1 MADTT
6 STTQFKADISQLKS
20 AMQAAQRQVRL
31 ASTEF
36 QKASAGLD
44 DWSSSAEGLQA
55 KVKQLNSTLSAQK
68 KQVQLANEEWEK
80 TVKVYGENSAEAD
93 RAKMKLNG
101 YETALAKTEKQLKQY
116 ESDLKDCEEG
126 TGKFADS
133 TEDLTDAT
141 KEATES
147 FTVMKGALANLVADG
162 FRLAI
167 NAAKDFAKE
176 TLQAGMNFESG
187 MAKVGAVSG
196 ASAEE
201 LEALTEKAKEMGAKT
216 KFSATESAEAFN
228 YMAMAGWKTE
238 DMINGIEGIMNLAA
252 ASGADLATTSDIVT
266 DALTAMGYSAD
277 DAGKLADVMAA
288 ASSNANTNVEM
299 MGQTFQYAAPIVGA
313 LGYNMEDTAVQIG
326 LMANAGIKGEKAGT
340 ALRSILTRLSAPP
353 KECAEAMEELGIS
366 LTDSEGNMKSLDEVM
381 GDLRKAFQGL
391 DETQQTAN
399 AKAIAGQEAMS
410 GLLAIVNAAPADY
423 EKLTKAVK
431 ESEGAAESMANTMN
445 DTVEGQLTL
454 LKSQIEGVQ
463 IQIYEKLTPALRDGI
478 DKVSESIS
486 AINWDKVG
494 DKLADFTTKAIKL
507 FVKLIDNAEGIIS
520 VLKSMGTVLAATFVV
535 NKVTA
540 FITTIAG
547 MINTI
552 RKLKTA
558 TEAAT
563 AAQKLLNLAQAATPI
578 GMVTAAVAGLAAG
591 LLYLAGKSKEAKTAT
606 SQLTEEEQKQVEKIN
621 DLAKSYRELNSAR
634 DEEVSSINT
643 EYSYYKDLAGELDNL
658 VDANGQVKEGY
669 EDRVNFI
676 LTTLNEAVGTEM
688 ELVDGVIQNYQDE
701 KQAIYDLIEAKKAE
715 AVLRANEELYTSA
728 IQNQNEA
735 LQNYI
740 SSQETLK
747 QKTAEME
754 AAQEAYNKIMNTST
768 SEYAEA
774 HGMAYNLAAASQ
786 LLADEQKALG
796 EEFTSAKQAVGESRM
811 SMDVAKRTYENYQ
824 ATIKNYE
831 GLSSAIISGDTDK
844 ISQALLNMEYD
855 FQTAETSTRDSLKRQ
870 VTNYEENLALLKQ
883 AIADGTPGVSQ
894 EMVDQAEAMVNAAK
908 EELNKL
914 PGEAEEIANAG
925 ANSFASALGSG
936 TNVTNVS
943 NNSAKLRDSAN
954 QGLQPNGEEV
964 TAGNNFTTGFI
975 SGMKL
980 QVKTVDSTAK
990 GLSTNAVEA
999 LNEGQDA
1006 HSPSQATTTSGEYF
1020 GQGFING
1027 MGNKEGSIWQKAF
1040 GLAKQALAGLKAGQ
1054 KEGSPSKLTRQSGIF
1069 FGEGY
1074 NLGID
1079 SMAKTVNKSAGTL
1092 ATNAYN
1098 SLRKAQQEGSPSKLT
1113 YKSGVNF
1120 TKGYIN
1126 GIASMEKQLQN
1137 TVKSITNTALKTALN
1152 IKNYNFEEVAQNV
1165 ADYMSDQLKNKTG
1178 YMLDKITYQNKKKL
1192 EDFDNTIKKLEKER
1206 DNKTSAI
1213 QTKIDAAKDDKTK
1226 KALKDQKATIE
1237 KQYKAL
1243 IDTQNKYKT
1252 AYQTASSQMISELTT
1267 ALNEYSNQAQELIN
1281 STIKGVSDKYQAKY
1295 DELINKQETL
1305 IDKLKGAGELFEI
1318 SGAGIMTVN
1327 DITEQTKAIKDYTD
1341 KLKKIKEQVSAELFD
1356 QIASYDMKEGSAF
1369 LDRLLAMSESDL
1381 EAYNKA
1387 YTEKME
1393 AAQKAGETIYKSDF
1407 NQVAKDYKSDL
1418 KEAFKGLDKELET
1431 IGNNVM
1437 KGFINGLTQNTDYM
1451 EKEVKTFVSGMVDQF
1466 KNLLKIHSPS
1476 RVMMEIGDFTGQGF
1490 VNGLKDQINNVKQ
1503 MANEMAQTVA
1513 TPLDAVKT
1521 DIGTMKANVG
1531 DSKGLTPQTTNVVNN
1546 YNLTQNNTSPKSLSA
1561 LETYQARRQQIAL
1574 VKAMT

>member
-31 ASTEF
+31 ASSEF
-36 QKASAGLD
+36 QKATAGLD

-55 KVKQLNSTLSAQK
+55 KVKQLNSTLQSQK
-68 KQVQLANEEWEK
+68 KQVELANAEWEK

-126 TGKFADS
+126 TGKFADE
-133 TEDLTDAT
+133 TDDLTDAT
-141 KEATES
+141 QRASEG

-176 TLQAGMNFESG
+176 TLQAGMNFEQG
-187 MAKVGAVSG
+187 MAQVQAVSG
-196 ASAEE
+196 ASGEE

-266 DALTAMGYSAD
+266 DALTAMGYSAG

-299 MGQTFQYAAPIVGA
+299 MGQTFQYAAPIVGS
-313 LGYNMEDTAVQIG
+313 LGYSMEDTAVQIG

-353 KECAEAMEELGIS
+353 KECAEAMEELGVS
-366 LTDSEGNMKSLDEVM
+366 LTDSEGNMKSLDDVM
-381 GDLRKAFQGL
+381 GDLRKAFEGL
-391 DETQQTAN
+391 DETQKTAN

-410 GLLAIVNAAPADY
+410 GLLAIVSAAPADY

-463 IQIYEKLTPALRDGI
+463 IQIYEKLAPSLRDGI

-486 AINWDKVG
+486 SVNWDKVAE
-494 DKLADFTTKAIKL
+494 KLGKFATNAIDFFAKI
-507 FVKLIDNAEGIIS
+507 IEHGEGIIA
-520 VLKSMGTVLAATFVV
+520 VLKSIGTVLLATFVV
-535 NKVTA
+535 NKITS
-540 FITTIAG
+540 FITVIAG
-547 MINTI
+547 MVKTF
-552 RKLKTA
+552 RTLKTA
-558 TEAAT
+558 VEGAT

-578 GMVTAAVAGLAAG
+578 GVVTAAVAGLATG
-591 LLYLAGKSKEAKTAT
+591 LIYLATKSKEAKDAT
-606 SQLTEEEQKQVEKIN
+606 SDLTEFEQEQVDKVNELAESYKKLN
-621 DLAKSYRELNSAR
+621 DAR
-634 DEEVSSINT
+634 DEQVSSINT
-643 EYSYYKDLAGELDNL
+643 EYSYYKSLAEELDGL
-658 VDANGQVKEGY
+658 VDANGRVKEGY
-669 EDRVNFI
+669 EDRANFI

-688 ELVDGVIQNYQDE
+688 KLVDGVIQNYQDE

-715 AVLRANEELYTSA
+715 AVLRANEELYTAA

-735 LQNYI
+735 LQTYI
-740 SSQETLK
+740 TSQGIYK
-747 QKTAEME
+747 QNLADME
-754 AAQEAYNKIMNTST
+754 AAQDAYNKIMSMST
-768 SEYAEA
+768 AEYAEA
-774 HGMAYNLAAASQ
+774 NGLTYDMAAASVM
-786 LLADEQKALG
+786 LANEQKALG
-796 EEFTSAKQAVGESRM
+796 DELLSAKSAVGQSRL
-811 SMDVAKRTYENYQ
+811 SMDKAKETYEGYQ

-831 GLSSAIISGDTDK
+831 GLSSAIISGESSK
-844 ISQALLNMEYD
+844 ISQALLEMEYS
-855 FQTAETSTRDSLKRQ
+855 FQTAETSTKESLKRQ
-870 VTNYEENLALLKQ
+870 VTNYEENLETLKQ
-883 AIADGTPGVSQ
+883 AIKDGTPGVTQ
-894 EMVDQAEAMVNAAK
+894 EMVDQAEAMVKAAK
-908 EELNKL
+908 EELDKA
-914 PGEAEEIANAG
+914 PDEFAESANAG
-925 ANSFASALGSG
+925 ASSYANTLGSS
-936 TNVTNVS
+936 TNQENVKS
-943 NNSAKLRDSAN
+943 NSVLLRDSAN
-954 QGLQPNGEEV
+954 QGLQPNGEEQ
-964 TAGNNFTTGFI
+964 TAGDNFTAGYI
-975 SGMKL
+975 AGMELKL
-980 QVKTVDSTAK
+980 PNVKNSAK

-999 LNEGQDA
+999 LNEGQQS
-1006 HSPSQATTTSGEYF
+1006 HSPSKATETSGEYF

-1027 MGNKEGSIWQKAF
+1027 MSNKEGSIWEKAF
-1040 GLAKQALAGLKAGQ
+1040 SLAKQALAGLKAGQ
-1054 KEGSPSKLTRQSGIF
+1054 KEGSPSKLTRQSGVF

-1074 NLGID
+1074 NLGIG
-1079 SMAKTVNKSAGTL
+1079 SMTKTVVKSAGTL

-1113 YKSGVNF
+1113 YQSGVNF

-1126 GIASMEKQLQN
+1126 GIASMQKDLQK
-1137 TVKSITNTALKTALN
+1137 TVKSITGTALKTVLN
-1152 IKNYNFEEVAQNV
+1152 IKNFNFEEVAQNA
-1165 ADYMSDQLKNKTG
+1165 ADYMAKALNDKSS
-1178 YMLDKITYQNKKKL
+1178 YMIDKITYQNKKKL
-1192 EDFDNTIKKLEKER
+1192 EDFDNTIKKLEAER
-1206 DNKTSAI
+1206 DKKTSAI
-1213 QTKIDAAKDDKTK
+1213 QTKIDATSDDKTK
-1226 KALKDQKATIE
+1226 KALKNQKTAIE

-1252 AYQTASSQMISELTT
+1252 AYQSASSQMLTEFST
-1267 ALNEYSNQAQELIN
+1267 AVKEYSNQAQELIN

-1295 DELINKQETL
+1295 DELIDKQNTL
-1305 IDKLKGAGELFEI
+1305 ISKLKGAGELFEI
-1318 SGAGIMTVN
+1318 SGAGVMTVN
-1327 DITEQTKAIKDYTD
+1327 DIKKQTKAIKDYTD
-1341 KLKKIKEQVSAELFD
+1341 KLKKIKASVSEDLFD
-1356 QIASYDMKEGSAF
+1356 QIASYDMTEGSAF
-1369 LDRLLAMSESDL
+1369 MDRLLAMSKEDL

-1407 NQVAKDYKSDL
+1407 NQVAKDYKTEL
-1418 KEAFKGLDKELET
+1418 NEAFKGLDKQLEDLGT
-1431 IGNNVM
+1431 QAM
-1437 KGFINGLTQNTDYM
+1437 KGFVNGLTKNTDYLDSN
-1451 EKEVKTFVSGMVDQF
+1451 VKLFVKGMVDQF
-1466 KNLLKIHSPS
+1466 KSLLKIKSPS
-1476 RVMMEIGDFTGQGF
+1476 RIMMEIGDYTGEGF
-1490 VNGLKDQINNVKQ
+1490 VNGLKNTINTVKKT
-1503 MANEMAQTVA
+1503 AESMAQAVA
-1513 TPLDAVKT
+1513 TPLDGLKT
-1521 DIGTMKANVG
+1521 DIGSMKGSVG
-1531 DSKGLTPQTTNVVNN
+1531 DSKGLGPQTTNVVNN